1 MKKSLIASV
10 LIAIS
15 LLFSACGTKVPF
27 KVEKPLDNS
36 AIVYVYVVDGVSS
49 GEDASH
55 SEYNIL
61 INGKRYL
68 ERIESGEYMIFHLK
82 ANPTLISAV
91 KSQIIEE
98 DIKLNLKAGDI
109 NYLRITDN
117 TDSGEFSFEQIKPSE
132 ARKEIAKTGLAGSS
146 LENPE
151 NIITELVGLDDKD
164 EAQVKNNAPTMSESQ
179 IDAIIEKKL
188 AKKGITQTAPASTST
203 SKLDK
208 IKEAYEMKKQGILSD
223 KEFKALKADILAQ

>member
-1 MKKSLIASV
+1 MKKSLIASAI
-10 LIAIS
+10 LAIS

-27 KVEKPLDNS
+27 KVSKPLDNS

-49 GEDASH
+49 GEDSGH

-68 ERIESGEYMIFHLK
+68 ERIESGEYMLFNLK

-117 TDSGEFSFEQIKPSE
+117 TDSGEFGFEQISPSQ

-146 LENPE
+146 LENPK
-151 NIITELVGLDDKD
+151 NIITELVGMNDDETK
-164 EAQVKNNAPTMSESQ
+164 ESKPTMSEAQ

-188 AKKGITQTAPASTST
+188 SSKGISTNAPASTSS

-223 KEFKALKADILAQ
+223 DEFKALKADILAK